1 MRLDYLFHCRGNLGK
16 IWGKGNN
23 RRKKQLISI
32 PSSGKLPLKPGF
44 IGQLG
49 TLIPLETACV
59 NVWMVGQL
67 REGKQ
72 AYRKPTALWSEVASS
87 PWHQE
92 TVSGC
97 MPSTH
102 EERVLG
108 GGNYSRIRRDPTL
121 CLEPLPPERCFL
133 PVRASSLLV
142 IQTLGGFHPGL
153 HVYKDLL
160 LGAATL
166 CVQFL
171 AFQLDDSCFHCFLH
185 VRPPWETKDWVQ
197 SR

>member
-1 MRLDYLFHCRGNLGK
+1 MRLDYLFHCRGNLGE

-72 AYRKPTALWSEVASS
+72 AYRNPPALWSEAASS

-121 CLEPLPPERCFL
+121 CLFCLERASAREVLPPCQGFL
-133 PVRASSLLV
+133 SRGHSNPW
-142 IQTLGGFHPGL
+142 GL
-153 HVYKDLL
+153 
-160 LGAATL
+160 
-166 CVQFL
+166 
-171 AFQLDDSCFHCFLH
+171 
-185 VRPPWETKDWVQ
+185 PPWFACV
-197 SR
+197 